1 MSSYHVN
8 NWLEISIKKK
18 YVLFIFTIK
27 ASIYDEKEKG
37 KKMLIWGD
45 NNQSDLLAVKKASVD
60 MS

>member
-1 MSSYHVN
+1 M
-8 NWLEISIKKK
+8 KKK
-18 YVLFIFTIK
+18 
-27 ASIYDEKEKG
+27 KE